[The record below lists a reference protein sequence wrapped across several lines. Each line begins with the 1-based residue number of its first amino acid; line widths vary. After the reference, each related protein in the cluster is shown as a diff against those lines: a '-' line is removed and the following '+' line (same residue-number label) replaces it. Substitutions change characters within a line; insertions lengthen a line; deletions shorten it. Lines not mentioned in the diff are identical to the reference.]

1 MYYYV
6 LGADNLINNSI
17 VVAEGTDPALFGA
30 IADERIFAIGDT
42 WYPVPTAQDDDD
54 ALLIDHEYRL
64 TLLELGVTGEV

>member
-6 LGADNLINNSI
+6 LGPNNLITNSI
-17 VVAEGTDPALFGA
+17 VVADGTDPALFGA
-30 IADERIFAIGDT
+30 IADTRPFAIGDT
-42 WYPVPTAQDDDD
+42 WTPPPTAQDDAD